1 MFAIKVKST
10 PRFSAGASDMNFK
23 YIANYLTAAGKLYP
37 DFKNWL
43 YMTFRPGYL
52 DGTRSIL
59 ICDHE
64 SQISGV
70 ALLKKDLS
78 EKKICTFYVSPEFR
92 GQGIGSELMK
102 RSVQALGEKDIC
114 ITVPEERSLELY
126 PTLNNSGFK
135 ITSAVDGMYRPGKTE
150 NIYTL

>member
-10 PRFSAGASDMNFK
+10 PHFSVGAPDMNFK
-23 YIANYLTAAGKLYP
+23 YIANHLAAVGKLYP
-37 DFKNWL
+37 DFKDWL

-52 DGTRSIL
+52 DGTRSML

-64 SQISGV
+64 SQISGL
-70 ALLKKDLS
+70 ALLKNDLS

-92 GQGIGSELMK
+92 GQGIGTELMK
-102 RSVQALGEKDIC
+102 RSVQALGEREIC

-126 PTLNNSGFK
+126 PTLNSSGFK
-135 ITSAVDGMYRPGKTE
+135 VTAAVDGMYRSGKIE